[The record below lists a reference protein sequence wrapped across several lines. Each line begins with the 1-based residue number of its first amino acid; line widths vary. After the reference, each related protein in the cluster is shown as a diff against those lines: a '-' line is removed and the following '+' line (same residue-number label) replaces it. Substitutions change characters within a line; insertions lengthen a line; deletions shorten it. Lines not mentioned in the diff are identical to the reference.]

1 MCSILYTCFV
11 HQKLVTRAH
20 LLELSGRCILL
31 KFKNAMNF
39 CSGLFIA
46 SHTGYDSYGR
56 CNCTCIGVPY
66 LTVLLLVSEQW
77 AVLALVFTLQMLC
90 RRLVSRCCSL
100 GLDEW
105 CHSGREVMAVRL
117 TLQYNITSQ
126 WATGGT
132 KFLQKLNQNM
142 TQIMN
147 AVVFIRYMK

>member
-1 MCSILYTCFV
+1 M

-77 AVLALVFTLQMLC
+77 AVLAFRIHFT
-90 RRLVSRCCSL
+90 
-100 GLDEW
+100 
-105 CHSGREVMAVRL
+105 
-117 TLQYNITSQ
+117 
-126 WATGGT
+126 
-132 KFLQKLNQNM
+132 
-142 TQIMN
+142 N
-147 AVVFIRYMK
+147 AVQMIGITLLFPGP

>member
-1 MCSILYTCFV
+1 VCCDTFCKHTKEGVCRVKGIILAWFISVFSSRAKKTYYVKLCSILYTCFV

-46 SHTGYDSYGR
+46 SYTGSYGR

-77 AVLALVFTLQMLC
+77 AVLASVFTLQMLC

-100 GLDEW
+100 GLDE
-105 CHSGREVMAVRL
+105 
-117 TLQYNITSQ
+117 
-126 WATGGT
+126 
-132 KFLQKLNQNM
+132 
-142 TQIMN
+142 
-147 AVVFIRYMK
+147 